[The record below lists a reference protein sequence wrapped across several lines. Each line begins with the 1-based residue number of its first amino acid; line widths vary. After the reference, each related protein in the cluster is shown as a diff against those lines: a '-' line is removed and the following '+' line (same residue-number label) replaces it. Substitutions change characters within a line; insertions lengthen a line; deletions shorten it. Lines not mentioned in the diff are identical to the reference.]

1 MFLQH
6 SLGSRYGRR
15 KSSVKKGEVVE
26 RKEGEEMKEEENK
39 KEEMWVFVAD
49 VKRC

>member
-1 MFLQH
+1 M
-6 SLGSRYGRR
+6 
-15 KSSVKKGEVVE
+15 KKGEVVE

-49 VKRC
+49 VKRCSFSVTTSYNCWRQMWY